1 MRRPWHLPRLLYLC
15 LLLCGSLLQLAVI
28 PGLAA
33 SPLLPLPTRMVI
45 RVPGGQVAVSTTRDG
60 LLRFQAARE
69 GAPPENLPFRLELP
83 EGPPLEPRTD
93 GSFHG
98 SGWVLHPDRPGSIRM
113 VPGQGRPFR
122 LSFTASAASLAVCV
136 EPEGATAFHG
146 FGQAVKALGVTDE
159 TLELYHEPRF
169 GDQTYLHMPFFF
181 SDTGLA
187 VAFNAAG
194 RDQVDITKGR
204 EARLSS
210 ATGRLDLYLWSDP
223 DPAALVARWY
233 RLSGSQSLLPR
244 WAYGYIQSRYG
255 YRTDAEVRNTVEL
268 FRRFR
273 LPLSA
278 IVLDLYWFK
287 RMGDLAW
294 NREAFPD
301 PEGLA
306 TWLHGKGVK
315 LVTISEP
322 FFNRDSQ
329 AFPELQS
336 AGVLARDA
344 LGQTVLWKDWWD
356 FGKDI
361 GGGVINPLAPKAAE
375 LLGGHYA
382 KLAKGGVDGFW
393 IDLGEPE
400 RVPGGARF
408 GPRGEYDERAFHNA
422 FNLEWAKLVRKAF
435 LAAHPDRRPFIL
447 SRSGYVGIA
456 GLGVSTWSGD
466 VPASWKGLKEQVP
479 LGLSASLSGLPFWG
493 SDVGGFITRGGEA
506 MPPDPELY
514 LRWQQFGAFTPVYR
528 AHGTGPREPWIYGET
543 WMARVKTVLD
553 RRQQL
558 LPYIYS
564 TAYQV
569 WSEGLPML
577 RPRFFL
583 DPADPAQRMDTSAF
597 LFGDAIL
604 IAPVTQSLERE
615 AVKRVRLPKGAWYD
629 AFTLER
635 HGGGSEVTVPLSLDR
650 FPLFYR
656 EGAIIPVDAGA
667 GTEGLML
674 FPGPTPTTFTVFS
687 DDGETEAYRRGA
699 GEKLRVELDAMGVSF
714 SGITRERDIL
724 LLLPR
729 TMNLPWASPKGD
741 GADPLFQHFRLRLK
755 PGNQGVSFQAPIEH

>member
-1 MRRPWHLPRLLYLC
+1 MRFLTPLSRLLILT
-15 LLLCGSLLQLAVI
+15 LSSI
-28 PGLAA
+28 LAA
-33 SPLLPLPTRMVI
+33 SPADGVLILHTNTAQAQL
-45 RVPGGQVAVSTTRDG
+45 RVTEEG
-60 LLRFQAARE
+60 LLRVTAAVD
-69 GAPPENLPFRLELP
+69 GSVTVPPPVTLELP
-83 EGPPLEPRTD
+83 AGAPFQP
-93 GSFHG
+93 
-98 SGWVLHPDRPGSIRM
+98 
-113 VPGQGRPFR
+113 VPGTQALQAGGWRITPTGPASVTVMPKEGRPFHLSLEGDGAR
-122 LSFTASAASLAVCV
+122 LALKVVAD
-136 EPEGATAFHG
+136 GATAFHG
-146 FGQAVKALGVTDE
+146 FGQVVKALGVTDE
-159 TLELYHEPRF
+159 SLELYHEPHF

-194 RDQVDITKGR
+194 RDQVDVSKGR
-204 EARLSS
+204 EVRLSS
-210 ATGRLDLYLWSDP
+210 ATNRLDLYLWSAS

-233 RLSGSQSLLPR
+233 RISGAQSLLPR
-244 WAYGYIQSRYG
+244 WAYGYLQSRYG

-268 FRRFR
+268 FRRFK

-306 TWLHGKGVK
+306 QWLHGKGVK

-322 FFNRDSQ
+322 FFNQDSQ
-329 AFPELQS
+329 TFSALQA
-336 AGVLARDA
+336 AGALARDA
-344 LGQTVLWKDWWD
+344 KVQTVLWKDWWD

-361 GGGVINPLAPKAAE
+361 GGGVINPLAPRAAE
-375 LLGGHYA
+375 VLGGRYT
-382 KLAKGGVDGFW
+382 KLAAGGVDGFW

-400 RVPGGARF
+400 RVPGEARF
-408 GPRGEYDERAFHNA
+408 GPRGEYDEGAFHNA
-422 FNLEWAKLVRKAF
+422 FNLAWARLVRNAF
-435 LAAHPDRRPFIL
+435 LAAYPDRRPFIL

-456 GLGVSTWSGD
+456 GLGVATWSGD
-466 VPASWKGLKEQVP
+466 VPASWKGLKEQLP

-514 LRWQQFGAFTPVYR
+514 LRWQQFGAFTPVCR

-543 WMARVKTVLD
+543 WMARVKAVLD

-569 WSEGLPML
+569 WSEGRPMM
-577 RPRFFL
+577 RPLFFL
-583 DPADPAQRMDTSAF
+583 DPADVARHTDASAY

-604 IAPVTQSLERE
+604 IAPVTQPLERE
-615 AVKRVRLPKGAWYD
+615 SVKRVRLPQGAWYD

-635 HGGGSEVTVPLSLDR
+635 HLGDTEVAVPLDLDR

-656 EGAIIPVDAGA
+656 EGAIIPVDAGV
-667 GTEGLML
+667 GEEGLIL
-674 FPGPTPTTFTVFS
+674 LPGPTTTQFTVFS
-687 DDGETEAYRRGA
+687 DDGDTEAYRRGA
-699 GEKLRVELDAMGVSF
+699 GEKLRVELDAKGVRF
-714 SGITRERDIL
+714 SGASRAREVV
-724 LLLPR
+724 LLLPKAMQR
-729 TMNLPWASPKGD
+729 PLAAGED
-741 GADPLFQHFRLRLK
+741 AGAAPLFQRMRVALK
-755 PGNQGVSFQAPIEH
+755 PGDQAFSFAPAP

>member
-1 MRRPWHLPRLLYLC
+1 MLGLALGSV
-15 LLLCGSLLQLAVI
+15 LLLAQDSSLVLRTAKAQARVTLAE
-28 PGLAA
+28 G
-33 SPLLPLPTRMVI
+33 
-45 RVPGGQVAVSTTRDG
+45 G
-60 LLRFQAARE
+60 LLRITATAE
-69 GAPPENLPFRLELP
+69 GASPALPPVSLDFPSGAPFRPVQGTALLEGGGYRLAPTGPATVTVTP
-83 EGPPLEPRTD
+83 EG
-93 GSFHG
+93 
-98 SGWVLHPDRPGSIRM
+98 
-113 VPGQGRPFR
+113 GRPFHLTLEGDAAR
-122 LSFTASAASLAVCV
+122 LSLRLVAD
-136 EPEGATAFHG
+136 GATAFHG

-159 TLELYHEPRF
+159 SLELYHEPHF

-181 SDTGLA
+181 SDSGLA
-187 VAFNAAG
+187 VVFNAAG
-194 RDQVDITKGR
+194 RDQVDVAKGR
-204 EARLSS
+204 EVTLTTT
-210 ATGRLDLYLWSDP
+210 TGRLDLYAWSNA

-255 YRTDAEVRNTVEL
+255 YRTEAEVRQTVEL
-268 FRRFR
+268 FRRFK

-301 PEGLA
+301 PKGLA

-322 FFNRDSQ
+322 FFNQDSL
-329 AFPELQS
+329 AFAELDT
-336 AGVLARDA
+336 AEALAKDA
-344 LGQTVLWKDWWD
+344 KGQTVLWKDWWD

-361 GGGVINPLAPKAAE
+361 GGGVINPLAPRAAE
-375 LLGGHYA
+375 LLGGRYT
-382 KLAKGGVDGFW
+382 KLARGGVDGFW

-400 RVPGGARF
+400 RVPGEARF
-408 GPRGEYDERAFHNA
+408 GAQGEYDERAFHNA
-422 FNLEWAKLVRKAF
+422 FNLEWAKLVRSAF

-447 SRSGYVGIA
+447 SRSGYIGIA

-466 VPASWKGLKEQVP
+466 VPASWKGLKDQVP

-528 AHGTGPREPWIYGET
+528 AHGTGPREPWIYGDT
-543 WMARVKTVLD
+543 WMQRVKTVLD

-569 WSEGLPML
+569 WSEGRPML
-577 RPRFFL
+577 RPLFFL
-583 DPADPAQRMDTSAF
+583 DPADAALRTDTSAF
-597 LFGDAIL
+597 LLGDAIL
-604 IAPVTQSLERE
+604 LAPVTQPLEKE
-615 AVKRVRLPKGAWYD
+615 AVKWVRLPIGTWYD

-635 HGGGSEVTVPLSLDR
+635 HAGGREVEIPLTLDR

-656 EGAIIPVDAGA
+656 EGAILPVDAGA
-667 GTEGLML
+667 GAEGLIL
-674 FPGPTPTTFTVFS
+674 LPGLTPSTFTVFS

-699 GEKLRVELDAMGVSF
+699 GEKLRVELDARGVSF
-714 SGITRERDIL
+714 SGATREREL
-724 LLLPR
+724 VLLLPR
-729 TMNLPWASPKGD
+729 SLKLAQPLAEG
-741 GADPLFQHFRLRLK
+741 GADPLFQRLLVALK
-755 PGNQGVSFQAPIEH
+755 PGSQRVVFTKPATRQDGAARDGGRR

>member
-1 MRRPWHLPRLLYLC
+1 MRPRLPLSSLRRLGLALATG
-15 LLLCGSLLQLAVI
+15 LLL
-28 PGLAA
+28 AA
-33 SPLLPLPTRMVI
+33 APRALPTTPTDGVLVLRTAKAQVQLRMTE
-45 RVPGGQVAVSTTRDG
+45 GG
-60 LLRFQAARE
+60 LLRITATAE
-69 GAPPENLPFRLELP
+69 GADPARPPVTLDLPAGAPFQP
-83 EGPPLEPRTD
+83 
-93 GSFHG
+93 
-98 SGWVLHPDRPGSIRM
+98 
-113 VPGQGRPFR
+113 VPGTASLAAGDCRVTPTGPASVTVMPKGGRPFHLSLEGDGAR
-122 LSFTASAASLAVCV
+122 LVLRIVA
-136 EPEGATAFHG
+136 EGATAFHG
-146 FGQAVKALGVTDE
+146 FGQAVKALGVQDDS
-159 TLELYHEPRF
+159 LELYHEPHF

-181 SDTGLA
+181 SDSGLA

-194 RDQVDITKGR
+194 RDQVDVAKGR
-204 EARLSS
+204 EVTLTTT
-210 ATGRLDLYLWSDP
+210 TGRLDLYAWSDA

-233 RLSGSQSLLPR
+233 RLSGAQSLLPR
-244 WAYGYIQSRYG
+244 WAYGYLQSRYG
-255 YRTDAEVRNTVEL
+255 YRSDADVRNTVEL
-268 FRRFR
+268 FHRFK

-306 TWLHGKGVK
+306 TWLHSKGVK

-329 AFPELQS
+329 AFAELEA
-336 AGVLARDA
+336 AGALAKDA
-344 LGQTVLWKDWWD
+344 KGQTVVWKDWWD

-361 GGGVINPLAPKAAE
+361 GGGVVDPLAPRAAE
-375 LLGGHYA
+375 VLGGRYT
-382 KLAKGGVDGFW
+382 KLAAGGVDGFW

-400 RVPGGARF
+400 RVPGQARF
-408 GPRGEYDERAFHNA
+408 GPHREYDERAFHNA
-422 FNLEWAKLVRKAF
+422 FNLAWAKLVRNAF

-447 SRSGYVGIA
+447 SRSGYIGIA

-514 LRWQQFGAFTPVYR
+514 LRWHQFGAFTPVYR
-528 AHGTGPREPWIYGET
+528 AHGTGPREPWIYGED
-543 WMARVKTVLD
+543 WLARVKAVLD

-569 WSEGLPML
+569 WSEGRPML
-577 RPRFFL
+577 RPLFFL
-583 DPADPAQRMDTSAF
+583 DPADPALRTDASAY

-604 IAPVTQSLERE
+604 IAPVTQPLERE

-635 HGGGSEVTVPLSLDR
+635 HAGGSEVAVPLSLDR

-656 EGAIIPVDAGA
+656 EGAILPVEAGA
-667 GTEGLML
+667 GEEGLIL
-674 FPGPTPTTFTVFS
+674 LPGPTATTFTVFS

-699 GEKLRVELDAMGVSF
+699 GEQLRVELDAQGVSF
-714 SGITRERDIL
+714 SGATREREVV
-724 LLLPR
+724 LLLPKS
-729 TMNLPWASPKGD
+729 LKLAQPLAEG
-741 GADPLFQHFRLRLK
+741 GADPLFQRLRVKLK
-755 PGNQGVSFQAPIEH
+755 PGAQRVAFVDPAGR

>member
-1 MRRPWHLPRLLYLC
+1 MRPRLLLPRLLTLC
-15 LLLCGSLLQLAVI
+15 LALGSLLVTAQDGPLVLRTAKARARIALAQ
-28 PGLAA
+28 G
-33 SPLLPLPTRMVI
+33 
-45 RVPGGQVAVSTTRDG
+45 G
-60 LLRFQAARE
+60 LLRITATTEGETPALPPTTLEIPAGGTFQ
-69 GAPPENLPFRLELP
+69 P
-83 EGPPLEPRTD
+83 
-93 GSFHG
+93 
-98 SGWVLHPDRPGSIRM
+98 
-113 VPGQGRPFR
+113 VPGTSLLEGGGYRLAPTGPASVTVTPREGRPFR
-122 LSFTASAASLAVCV
+122 LTLEGDAASLTLSIVA
-136 EPEGATAFHG
+136 EGATAFHG
-146 FGQAVKALGVTDE
+146 FGQAVKALGVRE
-159 TLELYHEPRF
+159 ESLELYHEPRF
-169 GDQTYLHMPFFF
+169 GDQTYLHLPFFF
-181 SDTGLA
+181 ADTGLA

-194 RDQVDITKGR
+194 RDRVDITEGR
-204 EARLSS
+204 EARLGS
-210 ATGRLDLYLWSDP
+210 ATGRLDLYLWSEP

-255 YRTDAEVRNTVEL
+255 YPTEAEVRQTVEL
-268 FRRFR
+268 FRRFK
-273 LPLSA
+273 LPLAA
-278 IVLDLYWFK
+278 IVLDLYWFR

-294 NREAFPD
+294 DRAAFPD

-306 TWLHGKGVK
+306 AWLHGKGVK

-322 FFNRDSQ
+322 FFNRDSL
-329 AFPELQS
+329 AFQELDA

-344 LGQTVLWKDWWD
+344 KGQTVLWKDWWD

-361 GGGVINPLAPKAAE
+361 GGGVINPLAPRAAE
-375 LLGGHYA
+375 LLGGRYM

-408 GPRGEYDERAFHNA
+408 GSKDEYDERAFHNT
-422 FNLEWAKLVRKAF
+422 FNLAWAQLVRNAV
-435 LAAHPDRRPFIL
+435 LAAHPERRPFIL

-466 VPASWKGLKEQVP
+466 VPASWKGLKEQIS

-543 WMARVKTVLD
+543 WMARVKAVLD

-569 WSEGLPML
+569 WSEGRPML
-577 RPRFFL
+577 RPLFFL
-583 DPADPAQRMDTSAF
+583 DSADPTLRSDTSAY
-597 LFGDAIL
+597 LFGDSIL
-604 IAPVTQSLERE
+604 IAPVTQPLEKG
-615 AVKRVRLPKGAWYD
+615 AAKGVRLPKGTWYD

-635 HGGGSEVTVPLSLDR
+635 HGGGQEVTVPLTLDR

-667 GTEGLML
+667 GQEGLIL
-674 FPGPTPTTFTVFS
+674 LPGPAATGFTVFS

-699 GEKLRVELDAMGVSF
+699 GEMLRVELDEKGVRF
-714 SGITRERDIL
+714 SGSIREREIV

-729 TMNLPWASPKGD
+729 GLKLAQPLAEGD
-741 GADPLFQHFRLRLK
+741 ADPLFQRLRMRLK
-755 PGNQGVSFQAPIEH
+755 PGNQEVSFRAPASH